1 MLRDVRFVRLIEGM
15 CSLGSEFVWNF
26 SPPSLM
32 CGSPFFFAILHCRQK
47 MVLVY
52 FVTGLVT
59 FMASPCGSPGIC
71 HFSLVNVTSH
81 W

>member
-32 CGSPFFFAILHCRQK
+32 CGSPFFFLLFCTVDKKWFWFILS
-47 MVLVY
+47 L
-52 FVTGLVT
+52 GLSPSWPLHVAALAYVT
-59 FMASPCGSPGIC
+59 F
-71 HFSLVNVTSH
+71 H